1 MTRAKRYLLALAG
14 LAVLAGA
21 PLYVARSAPH
31 IPPYD
36 ANLVR
41 LAESEL
47 EGYCAGETF
56 WGSQAQ
62 GNADMA
68 RDCRSRLAG
77 QKAEAPNLPAVVP
90 AFCAAII
97 DSGWEGYQWQCE
109 EIMASNNDV
118 HDHPCAFNDWCCAER
133 GRGGV
138 HARSCAA
145 RHRLVWCGRCARA
158 AGLQADLRGADL
170 TDANFQK
177 GIR

>member
-77 QKAEAPNLPAVVP
+77 QKAATPNLPAVVP
-90 AFCAAII
+90 AFCTAII
-97 DSGWEGYQWQCE
+97 DSGWEGSQWQCE
-109 EIMASNNDV
+109 EIMASNKYWPTYDGSITN
-118 HDHPCAFNDWCCAER
+118 AWNR
-133 GRGGV
+133 
-138 HARSCAA
+138 ARKYPVSPIAVKSTPPEDTSRTGDRPDRTRPDEAA
-145 RHRLVWCGRCARA
+145 R
-158 AGLQADLRGADL
+158 GLG
-170 TDANFQK
+170 
-177 GIR
+177 GIP